1 MTTVVTVTA
10 PKQAAGPTHAPD
22 TLSHATRRVVGVLG
36 ALVGAAGIEH
46 GVGEMLQGPVRPD
59 GLFIESWPDAAALEV
74 LSGEP
79 AMTVIPN
86 LQVTGVMAIVV
97 GVAMV
102 VWSIGFT
109 ARRHGGIIL
118 IGLSV
123 MLLLVGGGLAPP
135 IMGIVLGAVAAR
147 SGTASR
153 RRPGPLASRV
163 APAWPWFLATALV
176 GYLGLMPGM
185 LLAHEWG
192 VANESLVIVLGIVAF
207 AGFGLALAT
216 ARVHDRLQT
225 LGGSRR

>member
-1 MTTVVTVTA
+1 MLGMTTLTA
-10 PKQAAGPTHAPD
+10 QKQSAPRTAAPAAAHR
-22 TLSHATRRVVGVLG
+22 ATRMLVGVLG

-46 GVGEMLQGPVRPD
+46 GVGEMLQGPARPD
-59 GLFIESWPDAAALEV
+59 GLFIESWPDVAAVEV

-109 ARRHGGIIL
+109 AHRHGGTVL

-123 MLLLVGGGLAPP
+123 LLLLFGGGLAPP
-135 IMGIVLGAVAAR
+135 VMGIVLGVVAAR
-147 SGTASR
+147 TGTLPR
-153 RRPGPLASRV
+153 RRPGPLLRRV
-163 APAWPWFLATALV
+163 APAWAWFLATALV

-185 LLAHEWG
+185 LLAHAWG
-192 VANESLVIVLGIVAF
+192 VTSETLVIVLATVAF
-207 AGFGLALAT
+207 SGFGLALA
-216 ARVHDRLQT
+216 AAGAYDRLQT
-225 LGGSRR
+225 IEGSRT